1 LLLCSLLSHPAKGT
15 EIAGIEV
22 DPNKRMI
29 YNKNMNNQAKIQ
41 IIKQLIEGIM
51 KARKISL
58 HDILLFGSRARETAD
73 DLSDY
78 DLLII
83 TENKIANSD
92 KMEISAELRK
102 RLASPDADID
112 ADIILKSMDEIE
124 TAKELIGGVV
134 REALK
139 EGIRI

>member
-1 LLLCSLLSHPAKGT
+1 
-15 EIAGIEV
+15 
-22 DPNKRMI
+22 
-29 YNKNMNNQAKIQ
+29 
-41 IIKQLIEGIM
+41 M

>member
-1 LLLCSLLSHPAKGT
+1 LRPAKGT

-41 IIKQLIEGIM
+41 IIKQIIEGVM
-51 KARKISL
+51 KASKISL

-92 KMEISAELRK
+92 KMEIAAELRK

-112 ADIILKSMDEIE
+112 ADIILKSIDEIE
-124 TAKELIGGVV
+124 TAKELIGGIV